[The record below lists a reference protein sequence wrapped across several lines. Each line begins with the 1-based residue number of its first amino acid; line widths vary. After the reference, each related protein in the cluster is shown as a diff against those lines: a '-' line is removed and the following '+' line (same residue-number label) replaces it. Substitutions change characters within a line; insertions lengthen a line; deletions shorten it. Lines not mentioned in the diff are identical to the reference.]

1 MTTALAGQADLN
13 SIEEA
18 SLRTRRAALRR
29 LGLRR
34 GLLQSGYSL
43 APASLAACHGT
54 AALTIHLDVQHGV

>member
-34 GLLQSGYSL
+34 GLFQSEYSL
-43 APASLAACHGT
+43 TPESRRINKWPSIAVTNGT
-54 AALTIHLDVQHGV
+54 L